1 MTFPAENP
9 VVDPS
14 PTTTAER
21 VDPQSHQ
28 TSVPQAGGGSGH
40 VSVIRARRGWI
51 AVDWA
56 ELWEHRELLGFLVQ
70 RDIKVRYKQT
80 VLGVAWA
87 VLQPVFAMLI
97 FTLIFGRFAKI
108 PSEDVPYAVFVYA
121 GLLPWTFF
129 STSVTQAAQSLISQ
143 EALLTKIYLP
153 RLFVPAA
160 PVGGALVDLSIS
172 FGVFAVLMVWYQQ
185 VPGWGIV
192 FLPLLV
198 LMTVVAA
205 LGVGLMLAALTV
217 SYRDF
222 RFVVPFM
229 MQVWMYASPVIYPVK
244 LVPEEY
250 RWVLA
255 LNPLGGIIDGFRAAL
270 LDRPFD
276 LPTLGVSAASSV
288 GVFLLGMFYFR
299 KMERR
304 FADIA

>member
-1 MTFPAENP
+1 MTAPVDKP
-9 VVDPS
+9 VVETR
-14 PTTTAER
+14 TTTPPE
-21 VDPQSHQ
+21 
-28 TSVPQAGGGSGH
+28 TNGSGSSGRQALAGDKRNEH
-40 VSVIRARRGWI
+40 LTVIKARRGWVAI
-51 AVDWA
+51 NWA
-56 ELWEHRELLGFLVQ
+56 ELWEHRELLGFLVL

-97 FTLIFGRFAKI
+97 FTVIFGRFAKI
-108 PSEDVPYAVFVYA
+108 PSEDMPYAVFVYA

-160 PVGGALVDLSIS
+160 PVGGALVDLAIS
-172 FGVFAVLMVWYQQ
+172 FGVFAVIMAFYRVA
-185 VPGWGIV
+185 PGWGLAM
-192 FLPLLV
+192 LPGLI
-198 LMTVVAA
+198 LMTIVAA
-205 LGVGLMLAALTV
+205 LGVGMLLAALTV

-222 RFVVPFM
+222 RFVIPFM
-229 MQVWMYASPVIYPVK
+229 MQVWMYASPVIYPVN

-250 RWVLA
+250 RWILA

-276 LPTLGVSAASSV
+276 VPTLAISATTS
-288 GVFLLGMFYFR
+288 LGMFLFGVFYFR

>member
-1 MTFPAENP
+1 MRPSTDPAIS
-9 VVDPS
+9 DS
-14 PTTTAER
+14 PRTGIPDMAQPGPRLRPDGCPHTE
-21 VDPQSHQ
+21 
-28 TSVPQAGGGSGH
+28 H
-40 VSVIRARRGWI
+40 VTVIRPRRGWI
-51 AVDWA
+51 AVDWR

-97 FTLIFGRFAKI
+97 FTVVFGRFAKI
-108 PSEDVPYAVFVYA
+108 PSENVPYAVFVYA

-129 STSVTQAAQSLISQ
+129 STSVTQSAQSLISQ

-153 RLFVPAA
+153 RMFVPAA
-160 PVGGALVDLSIS
+160 PVGGALVDLTIS
-172 FGVFAVLMVWYQQ
+172 FGVFAVIMAYHRQ
-185 VPGWGIV
+185 VPGWGI
-192 FLPLLV
+192 LAIPALV
-198 LMTVVAA
+198 LMTIATA
-205 LGVGLMLAALTV
+205 LGVGLLLASLTV

-229 MQVWMYASPVIYPVK
+229 MQVWMYASPVIYPVN
-244 LVPEEY
+244 LVPAEY

-270 LDRPFD
+270 LGRPFD
-276 LPTLGVSAASSV
+276 LPTLAVSAATGA
-288 GVFLLGMFYFR
+288 GVLLLGIFYFR

-304 FADIA
+304 FADLA